1 MGTESVSSRYRAIDT
16 WPTETVVEALFEAQL
31 AAAAAVGAATGALAA
46 AADAIAQRL
55 GDPRS
60 RLVFA
65 GAGASGRIAIQ
76 DGVELTPTYSL
87 EPDRIVYLLAG
98 GEPALTRSVEGAE
111 DEADTAAAL
120 VADHGV
126 GPADVAIGLAA
137 SGTTRFTVAAIEAAR
152 DRGALTVAMANN
164 ADAPLLE
171 AAEHAILLPT
181 GAEPIAGSTRMKAGT
196 AQKIALNLLTTAT
209 MVRLGRV
216 HEGMMV
222 DMKMSNAKLRDRGA
236 RIIADLAGVGR
247 DEGAAALAAAD
258 DEIKT
263 AVLMLR
269 GLDKAAAR
277 AVLARAG
284 GRLRAALAMSER
296 DTPS

>member
-31 AAAAAVGAATGALAA
+31 AAAAAVGGATGPLARA
-46 AADAIAQRL
+46 AEAIAERL
-55 GDPRS
+55 RRPES

-87 EPDRIVYLLAG
+87 EPDRIIYLLAG
-98 GEPALTRSVEGAE
+98 GTPALTRSVEGAE
-111 DEADTAAAL
+111 DEAEAAAAL
-120 VADHGV
+120 IAEHGV
-126 GPADVAIGLAA
+126 GAADVAIGLAA

-152 DRGALTVAMANN
+152 GRGALTIAMANN
-164 ADAPLLE
+164 AGAPLLD
-171 AAEHAILLPT
+171 AAEHPILLPT

-236 RIIADLAGVGR
+236 RIVAELAGVDSAR
-247 DEGAAALAAAD
+247 GAAALAAAD
-258 DEIKT
+258 NEIKT

-269 GLDKAAAR
+269 GLGRTEAR
-277 AVLARAG
+277 ALIDRAD
-284 GRLRAALAMSER
+284 GRLRAALAMTER